1 MTDIKNE
8 LKIAAELT
16 EKELSRLLPESDPD
30 YPVIFEAVRYSA
42 MAGGKRI
49 RPFITLKVCEMLGG
63 DVSAALPYAAAVEMI
78 HCYSLIHDDLPC
90 MDNDDLRRGKPTSHK
105 VYGEAI
111 ALLAGDALLTHA
123 FGAAASNPVLSSEI
137 NLTAVKLLSER
148 AGCHGM
154 IGGQVLDMI
163 GEETPHSYEMLL
175 KMHEKKTGALIRLS
189 AELGAL
195 AAGCRSGS
203 SFDAAVKYAESIGLA
218 FQVIDDILDADGDEA
233 TLGKPVGTDRREGKT
248 TFLSFMSIYEAH
260 RRAELL
266 TFEAKNAI
274 KDIEN
279 NEVLVA
285 LADHLLVRKS

>member
-1 MTDIKNE
+1 
-8 LKIAAELT
+8 
-16 EKELSRLLPESDPD
+16 
-30 YPVIFEAVRYSA
+30 
-42 MAGGKRI
+42 
-49 RPFITLKVCEMLGG
+49 
-63 DVSAALPYAAAVEMI
+63 
-78 HCYSLIHDDLPC
+78 
-90 MDNDDLRRGKPTSHK
+90 
-105 VYGEAI
+105 
-111 ALLAGDALLTHA
+111 
-123 FGAAASNPVLSSEI
+123 
-137 NLTAVKLLSER
+137 
-148 AGCHGM
+148 M

-195 AAGCRSGS
+195 AAGCTSGS

-233 TLGKPVGTDRREGKT
+233 ILGKPVGTDRREGKT

-260 RRAELL
+260 RRAEIL

-285 LADHLLVRKS
+285 LADYLLVRKS

>member
-1 MTDIKNE
+1 MFDIKNE
-8 LKIAAELT
+8 LNRAAELT
-16 EKELSRLLPESDPD
+16 EEALDRLLPSSDPD

-63 DVSAALPYAAAVEMI
+63 DVSAALPYAAAIEMI

-90 MDNDDLRRGKPTSHK
+90 MDNDDLRRGKPTNHK
-105 VYGEAI
+105 VYGEAM

-123 FGAAASNPVLSSEI
+123 FGAAASNEKMSPET
-137 NLTAVKLLSER
+137 NLAALKLLSER
-148 AGCHGM
+148 AGCYGM

-163 GEETPHSYEMLL
+163 GEETPHSYELLL

-195 AAGCRSGS
+195 AAGCRSGEKYE
-203 SFDAAVKYAESIGLA
+203 AAVKYAEYIGLA
-218 FQVIDDILDADGDEA
+218 FQIVDDILDAEGDEV
-233 TLGKPVGTDRREGKT
+233 TLGKSVGTDRREGKT

-260 RRAELL
+260 RRAELV
-266 TFEAKNAI
+266 TIEAKNAI
-274 KDIEN
+274 EKIEN
-279 NEVLVA
+279 NETLLA
-285 LADHLLVRKS
+285 LADYLLSRKS